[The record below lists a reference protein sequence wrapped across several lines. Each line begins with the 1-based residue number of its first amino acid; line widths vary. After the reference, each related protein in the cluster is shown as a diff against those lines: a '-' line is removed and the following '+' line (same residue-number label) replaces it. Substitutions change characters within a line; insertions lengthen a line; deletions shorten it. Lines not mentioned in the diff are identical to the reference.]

1 MFDIKQ
7 LVRKIID
14 EHPRSYFN
22 ILRGKKYS
30 DIWKQIVLETKYLD
44 EFYSD
49 NDISRVFYF
58 LENYKEIVTTMLS

>member
-1 MFDIKQ
+1 MINVKQ

-30 DIWKQIVLETKYLD
+30 DIWKQIVLEYIMRETSHLLRCDMK
-44 EFYSD
+44 
-49 NDISRVFYF
+49 R
-58 LENYKEIVTTMLS
+58 K